1 MPPDPSR
8 LLAVAGIDLP
18 LVGFYDAPDP
28 APFAP
33 LREPE
38 KGECL
43 FATYPDWLAGRTLH
57 LTADRFGC
65 GGAGYWLFG
74 KEGRSREEFVRFLV
88 EGEGLKE
95 SPESMN
101 DWIDRTPPYRPEHG
115 HLLFGPLRE
124 DMAAHLRTITFF
136 VNPDQLSLLLIG
148 AQYHHRPG
156 EPDPAAVPFGS
167 GCMEIGVLLG
177 DPEAPRAVVG
187 ATDIAM
193 RSHLPPDILAFTVT
207 RPMFERLCRLGES
220 SFLYKP
226 FWRNLRRAR
235 SLGDPPGTGETAA
248 AGDS

>member
-8 LLAVAGIDLP
+8 LLAVAGIETP

-28 APFAP
+28 APFEP
-33 LREPE
+33 LKKPR

-43 FATYPDWLAGRTLH
+43 FAAYEDWIAGRTLH

-74 KEGRSREEFVRFLV
+74 REGRSRDEFVRFLV
-88 EGEGLKE
+88 DGEGLKE
-95 SPESMN
+95 SHGLMQAWL
-101 DWIDRTPPYRPEHG
+101 DHRVPYRAEHP
-115 HLLFGPLRE
+115 HLLFGPLRPE
-124 DMAAHLRTITFF
+124 AWDHLRTITFF
-136 VNPDQLSLLLIG
+136 VDPDRLSLLLLG

-156 EPDPAAVPFGS
+156 DPEPAAVPFGS

-177 DPEAPRAVVG
+177 DPDAARAVVG

-193 RSHLPPDILAFTVT
+193 RAHLPPEILAFTVT
-207 RPMFERLCRLGES
+207 RLMFERLCAIGAD

-226 FWRNLRRAR
+226 FWRSLRRAR
-235 SLGDPPGTGETAA
+235 GFPDPTGPDETGGRPG
-248 AGDS
+248 S